1 MTIFLYFYI
10 IEEFTLKKSEN
21 RKGILKNIFQYQ
33 NNRPNNINTES
44 MNKFKGQASI
54 NLKLSENLKQRT
66 KEKADLKQQT
76 VSKYIRELLVN
87 YFDGT
92 LCISE
97 MAKNQRK
104 EFINSTEFL
113 QLIVWMYSIRK
124 LNKFKETQEELEG
137 YISTLKKTQ
146 EHFPKNLVSEFDK
159 VLLDLIRIAN
169 ETSKYS
175 KKDYKFADGYTS
187 NPEFNFELLENYLFS
202 YEK

>member
-1 MTIFLYFYI
+1 
-10 IEEFTLKKSEN
+10 
-21 RKGILKNIFQYQ
+21 
-33 NNRPNNINTES
+33 
-44 MNKFKGQASI
+44 MNKVKGQTSI
-54 NLKLSENLKQRT
+54 NLKLPEDLKQLT

-76 VSKYIRELLVN
+76 VSKYIRELLSN

-97 MAKNQRK
+97 IAKNQRK

-124 LNKFKETQEELEG
+124 SNKFKETPGKLEG

-159 VLLDLIRIAN
+159 VLLDLIRIEN
-169 ETSKYS
+169 ENSKYS
-175 KKDYKFADGYTS
+175 KDYKFADGYSS
-187 NPEFNFELLENYLFS
+187 NPEFNFEILENYLLS
-202 YEK
+202 YESPIKPPPLSGTELLKKLK